1 MLKPNKLANNNF
13 LSSLDLSTD
22 EVLHILD
29 LANNFKNKKLNIDLG
44 NKVLGL
50 IFDKSS
56 TRTRVSFQ
64 VAMTR
69 LGGTTIDL
77 NPTTSQIGRG
87 EPIKDTARVLSRY
100 CDVIAIRTFD
110 HSDLEEY
117 AKWSTKPVINALTD
131 LEHPCQALADFMTI
145 KEEFLDFKDVVL
157 TFIGDGNNV
166 ANSLILCGALLG
178 VEVRIACPK
187 GYEPNSL
194 LIDKAYEIYKNKNL
208 LKITNDPNT
217 AVLGA
222 NVLYTDVWS
231 SMGEENQK
239 EEKDKYLPS
248 FFISQILDVVTLE
261 KLKFSKADIAKTKL
275 LRKWHLFL
283 KNKNIAQ
290 LDEFDRFKLHQE
302 LEMFLPSFIFYLPQ
316 NSQLDWLH
324 KWRDNDDKLFHPSN
338 LVNGD
343 LIKKNLEIKDGPI
356 LGELLQYLS
365 QELAY
370 KRLNNFDEAIY
381 KAKQWIEQN
390 APKCD

>member
-13 LSSLDLSTD
+13 LSSVDLSTD
-22 EVLHILD
+22 EVLHVLD
-29 LANNFKNKKLNIDLG
+29 LANNFKNKKININLN

-131 LEHPCQALADFMTI
+131 LEHPCQVLADFLTI
-145 KEEFLDFKDVVL
+145 REEFLDFKDVTL

-178 VEVRIACPK
+178 VKVRIACPK
-187 GYEPNSL
+187 GYEPNPL
-194 LIDKAYEIYKNKNL
+194 VIKKAYEIYKNKDL
-208 LKITNDPNT
+208 LKITNNPIA
-217 AVLGA
+217 AVHGA

-239 EEKDKYLPS
+239 EEKDKDFLGFTIDS
-248 FFISQILDVVTLE
+248 DLLE
-261 KLKFSKADIAKTKL
+261 KANKDAIILHCLPAYRNKEITEAAMESQKSRIFQQAENRMHAQQAL
-275 LRKWHLFL
+275 L
-283 KNKNIAQ
+283 
-290 LDEFDRFKLHQE
+290 
-302 LEMFLPSFIFYLPQ
+302 SC
-316 NSQLDWLH
+316 
-324 KWRDNDDKLFHPSN
+324 
-338 LVNGD
+338 
-343 LIKKNLEIKDGPI
+343 
-356 LGELLQYLS
+356 LL
-365 QELAY
+365 A
-370 KRLNNFDEAIY
+370 
-381 KAKQWIEQN
+381 
-390 APKCD
+390 

>member
-13 LSSLDLSTD
+13 LSSLDVSTN
-22 EVLHILD
+22 ETFHIIE
-29 LANNFKNKKLNIDLG
+29 LAKNFKNKKIKIDLN

-64 VAMTR
+64 VAMSR

-131 LEHPCQALADFMTI
+131 LEHPCQALADFLTI

-194 LIDKAYEIYKNKNL
+194 VIKKAYEIYKNKDL

-239 EEKDKYLPS
+239 EEKDK
-248 FFISQILDVVTLE
+248 D
-261 KLKFSKADIAKTKL
+261 
-275 LRKWHLFL
+275 FL
-283 KNKNIAQ
+283 GFTI
-290 LDEFDRFKLHQE
+290 DH
-302 LEMFLPSFIFYLPQ
+302 
-316 NSQLDWLH
+316 
-324 KWRDNDDKLFHPSN
+324 N
-338 LVNGD
+338 LVRNAD
-343 LIKKNLEIKDGPI
+343 KEAIILHCLPAYRSKEITDEVIESKGSRI
-356 LGELLQYLS
+356 FEQAENRLHAQQALLSCLLQ
-365 QELAY
+365 
-370 KRLNNFDEAIY
+370 
-381 KAKQWIEQN
+381 
-390 APKCD
+390 

>member
-1 MLKPNKLANNNF
+1 MLKPYKLANNNF

-22 EVLHILD
+22 EILHILD

-64 VAMTR
+64 VAMNR

-131 LEHPCQALADFMTI
+131 LEHPCQALADFLTI
-145 KEEFLDFKDVVL
+145 KEAFPDFRNVVL

-166 ANSLILCGALLG
+166 AHSLILCGALLG

-187 GYEPNSL
+187 SFLPNPFV
-194 LIDKAYEIYKNKNL
+194 IKKAREIYKNDNL
-208 LKITNDPNT
+208 LKITNDIDI
-217 AVLGA
+217 AVSGA

-239 EEKDKYLPS
+239 KEKDKEFNGFTIDSDL
-248 FFISQILDVVTLE
+248 V
-261 KLKFSKADIAKTKL
+261 KKADKDAIILHCLPAYRSKEITDEIFESHKSRIFDQAENRLHAQQAL
-275 LRKWHLFL
+275 L
-283 KNKNIAQ
+283 
-290 LDEFDRFKLHQE
+290 
-302 LEMFLPSFIFYLPQ
+302 SC
-316 NSQLDWLH
+316 
-324 KWRDNDDKLFHPSN
+324 
-338 LVNGD
+338 
-343 LIKKNLEIKDGPI
+343 I
-356 LGELLQYLS
+356 LQ
-365 QELAY
+365 
-370 KRLNNFDEAIY
+370 
-381 KAKQWIEQN
+381 
-390 APKCD
+390 